1 MSNLVKQYYVVQPNS
16 KTRIINYNKKIEERV
31 YENSQLYPSEVQT
44 DDITMPEGQPAADN
58 AFVDGILADVVSET
72 NVPEKADDILENAQ
86 KQADDILNNA
96 RTEAEDIILKAKEK
110 AELIFKEKREEGYNT
125 GLEDKREQL
134 EKREKQIEMDIASKR
149 SELEREFKQYS
160 DELESD
166 IIDAVIKVF
175 NKVFH
180 IQFDDKKDMLL
191 HLVKNTISKIEV
203 GKEFRI
209 HVSQAN
215 YKFLIAH
222 LGEIRERIGNDI
234 DVEVVND
241 AKLDSSDCRIE
252 TSFGVFDCGIDME
265 LNNLVKDI
273 KSLCNG

>member
-1 MSNLVKQYYVVQPNS
+1 MIYWKMH
-16 KTRIINYNKKIEERV
+16 K
-31 YENSQLYPSEVQT
+31 
-44 DDITMPEGQPAADN
+44 
-58 AFVDGILADVVSET
+58 
-72 NVPEKADDILENAQ
+72 

-96 RTEAEDIILKAKEK
+96 RTEADDIISKAKEK

-234 DVEVVND
+234 DVG
-241 AKLDSSDCRIE
+241 SS
-252 TSFGVFDCGIDME
+252 
-265 LNNLVKDI
+265 K
-273 KSLCNG
+273 

>member
-31 YENSQLYPSEVQT
+31 NELSQIQPQKVQP
-44 DDITMPEGQPAADN
+44 DDHVLPEEQPAEEN
-58 AFVDGILADVVSET
+58 TFVDGILADVVSEA
-72 NVPEKADDILENAQ
+72 NVPEQTNDILEDAK
-86 KQADDILNNA
+86 KQADDILSKA
-96 RTEAEDIILKAKEK
+96 QAEADDIISKAKEK

-134 EKREKQIEMDIASKR
+134 EQREKQIDMDMASKR
-149 SELEREFKQYS
+149 DELEREFEQYS

-222 LGEIRERIGNDI
+222 LDEIRERIGNDI

>member
-1 MSNLVKQYYVVQPNS
+1 MQLHKSAGNGVEPSEIIKDYGADIIRLWVASSDYTVDVRAGKNIFKPNS

-31 YENSQLYPSEVQT
+31 YENSQLYPSEIQT
-44 DDITMPEGQPAADN
+44 DDITMPEGQQAEDN

-96 RTEAEDIILKAKEK
+96 RTEADDIISKAKEK

-180 IQFDDKKDMLL
+180 IQFD
-191 HLVKNTISKIEV
+191 
-203 GKEFRI
+203 RI
-209 HVSQAN
+209 
-215 YKFLIAH
+215 
-222 LGEIRERIGNDI
+222 
-234 DVEVVND
+234 
-241 AKLDSSDCRIE
+241 
-252 TSFGVFDCGIDME
+252 
-265 LNNLVKDI
+265 
-273 KSLCNG
+273 

>member
-31 YENSQLYPSEVQT
+31 YENSQLYPSEIQT
-44 DDITMPEGQPAADN
+44 DDITMPEGQLAEDN

-96 RTEAEDIILKAKEK
+96 RTEADDIILKAKEK

-222 LGEIRERIGNDI
+222 LGERIGNDI

>member
-31 YENSQLYPSEVQT
+31 NENIQLYPSEIQT
-44 DDITMPEGQPAADN
+44 DDIIMPEEQLAADN

-96 RTEAEDIILKAKEK
+96 RTEADDIILKAKEK

-134 EKREKQIEMDIASKR
+134 EKMEKQIEMDITSKR

-160 DELESD
+160 DELE
-166 IIDAVIKVF
+166 
-175 NKVFH
+175 
-180 IQFDDKKDMLL
+180 
-191 HLVKNTISKIEV
+191 
-203 GKEFRI
+203 
-209 HVSQAN
+209 
-215 YKFLIAH
+215 
-222 LGEIRERIGNDI
+222 
-234 DVEVVND
+234 
-241 AKLDSSDCRIE
+241 
-252 TSFGVFDCGIDME
+252 
-265 LNNLVKDI
+265 
-273 KSLCNG
+273 